1 MKSIL
6 AALFLLFLSV
16 AQSQTV
22 VSMSHDGMLRTFIYY
37 KPNTWD
43 ATQELPLLIV
53 LHGLTQTATGIM
65 EITDFNTIAEE
76 NNFIVCY
83 PTGINNA
90 WNANMNVSVSS
101 TDDKGFIEKITA
113 YFRSNFNTNPQ
124 KQYLCGFSNGGFM
137 SHKMACESDDCF
149 AAIATVS
156 GNMSDTVYTN
166 CNPKYLTSVLH
177 MHGTTDAVVPYLGS
191 ITTGVSVS
199 QTMEK
204 WQQFLGCN
212 SNPSSVDL
220 PNPSLLDLSTVSRE
234 TYSNCTNSS
243 LQLIKIANGGHQWPG
258 ISTFVGGVGNINMDI
273 YSPQVIWEFLN
284 GKSCPN
290 ADLNELNTN
299 AIQVSP
305 NPFQSEITI
314 STNKEISSL
323 ELKNLNGK
331 TLFSTTQQQKTISTD
346 FLKPGVYFLH
356 IKTSDNQF
364 LIEKLIKN

>member
-1 MKSIL
+1 MNRNRDKNFVNR
-6 AALFLLFLSV
+6 AYALGQNPGMFSV
-16 AQSQTV
+16 Q
-22 VSMSHDGMLRTFIYY
+22 D
-37 KPNTWD
+37 P
-43 ATQELPLLIV
+43 
-53 LHGLTQTATGIM
+53 
-65 EITDFNTIAEE
+65 E
-76 NNFIVCY
+76 NFGDY
-83 PTGINNA
+83 
-90 WNANMNVSVSS
+90 
-101 TDDKGFIEKITA
+101 
-113 YFRSNFNTNPQ
+113 
-124 KQYLCGFSNGGFM
+124 M

-204 WQQFLGCN
+204 WQQFLGCH

-243 LQLIKIANGGHQWPG
+243 LELIKIANGGHQWPG

-273 YSPQVIWEFLN
+273 YSPQVIWDFLN

-290 ADLNELNTN
+290 ADLNELNSN
-299 AIQVSP
+299 SILVSP
-305 NPFQSEITI
+305 NPFHSEISI
-314 STNKEISSL
+314 STYKEISII
-323 ELKNLNGK
+323 ELKDLNGK
-331 TLFSTTQQQKTISTD
+331 TLFSTTKHQQTINTD
-346 FLKPGVYFLH
+346 FLKQGVYFLQ

>member
-1 MKSIL
+1 MK
-6 AALFLLFLSV
+6 LLVFIFSFV
-16 AQSQTV
+16 FIHSFSQTV
-22 VSMSHDGMLRTFIYY
+22 VPMGHDGLLRNFIYY
-37 KPNTWD
+37 KPSTWD
-43 ATQELPLLIV
+43 ASQELPLLIV
-53 LHGLTQTATGIM
+53 LHGLTQTAAGIM
-65 EITDFNTIAEE
+65 EITNFNTIAEE

-83 PTGINNA
+83 PDGNNNA

-113 YFRSNFNTNPQ
+113 YFRLNFNTNPQ

-137 SHKMACESDDCF
+137 SHKMACESEDCF

-156 GNMSDTVYTN
+156 GNMSDTVYSN

-204 WQQFLGCN
+204 WQQFLSCN
-212 SNPSSVDL
+212 PNPISIDL

-234 TYSNCTNSS
+234 TYANCNNSS
-243 LQLIKIANGGHQWPG
+243 LELIKIANGGHQWPG

-273 YSPQVIWEFLN
+273 YSPQIIWEFLN

-290 ADLNELNTN
+290 ANLNELNSSQIN
-299 AIQVSP
+299 ISP
-305 NPFQSEITI
+305 NPFSTEINVE
-314 STNKEISSL
+314 SGL
-323 ELKNLNGK
+323 DL
-331 TLFSTTQQQKTISTD
+331 KTIILKDLNDKILYCTTNTEKNISCD
-346 FLKPGVYFLH
+346 FLVPGVYFLN
-356 IKTSDNQF
+356 IETYDNQLF
-364 LIEKLIKN
+364 IKKIIKN

>member
-1 MKSIL
+1 MKLIPF
-6 AALFLLFLSV
+6 LFSLICFNSF
-16 AQSQTV
+16 SQTV
-22 VSMSHDGMLRTFIYY
+22 VPMSHDGLLRNFIYY
-37 KPNTWD
+37 KPSTWD
-43 ATQELPLLIV
+43 ASQELPLLIV
-53 LHGLTQTATGIM
+53 LHGLTQTAVGIM
-65 EITDFNTIAEE
+65 EITNFNTIAEE

-83 PTGINNA
+83 PDGNNNA
-90 WNANMNVSVSS
+90 WNANMNISVSS

-113 YFRSNFNTNPQ
+113 YFRLNFNTNPQ

-156 GNMSDTVYTN
+156 GNMSDTVFAN

-212 SNPSSVDL
+212 PNPSSVDL

-234 TYSNCTNSS
+234 TYFNCTNSS
-243 LQLIKIANGGHQWPG
+243 LELIKIANGGHQWPG

-273 YSPQVIWEFLN
+273 YSPQVIWDFLN

-290 ADLNELNTN
+290 ADLNELNSN
-299 AIQVSP
+299 QINISP
-305 NPFQSEITI
+305 NPFSNEIKINSNIDIKSITIKDLNNKTLYFNTQSEK
-314 STNKEISSL
+314 NISS
-323 ELKNLNGK
+323 
-331 TLFSTTQQQKTISTD
+331 D
-346 FLKPGVYFLH
+346 FLVSGVYFLYIETTDKQLIINKI
-356 IKTSDNQF
+356 IKY
-364 LIEKLIKN
+364 

>member
-1 MKSIL
+1 MKSIIFT
-6 AALFLLFLSV
+6 LFLFFLSFIQ
-16 AQSQTV
+16 AQTV
-22 VSMSHDGMLRTFIYY
+22 VPMSHDGLLRNFIYF
-37 KPNTWD
+37 KPSTWN
-43 ATQELPLLIV
+43 ASQELPLLIV
-53 LHGLTQTATGIM
+53 LHGLTQTAAGIM
-65 EITDFNTIAEE
+65 EITNFNTIAEE

-83 PTGINNA
+83 PDGNNNA

-113 YFRSNFNTNPQ
+113 YFRLNFNTNPQ

-156 GNMSDTVYTN
+156 GNMSDTVYSN

-212 SNPSSVDL
+212 LNPSAVDL

-243 LQLIKIANGGHQWPG
+243 LELIKIANGGHQWPG

-299 AIQVSP
+299 VIQVSP
-305 NPFQSEITI
+305 NPFLSEISI

-323 ELKNLNGK
+323 ELVDLNGK